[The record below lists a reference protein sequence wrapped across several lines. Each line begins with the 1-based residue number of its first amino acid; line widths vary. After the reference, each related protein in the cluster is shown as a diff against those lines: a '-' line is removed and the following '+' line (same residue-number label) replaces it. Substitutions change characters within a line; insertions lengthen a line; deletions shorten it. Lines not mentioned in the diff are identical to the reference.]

1 LEVFVDLG
9 LEGRVAVVT
18 GASKGI
24 GAAIARELA
33 EQGCSLALCARGA
46 EGLEAFAAELRRTS
60 KGGVF
65 ASPADVTDPEQVN
78 RFRDEVLA
86 EHATV
91 DILVNNA
98 GRSYPGNFETLTDE
112 DFLDDYTAKGL
123 SHIRMTR
130 ALLPSIR
137 RSDQA
142 RIVNINSIHGHHA
155 DARFFT
161 SSVNRAASIAFART
175 LALWLAP
182 DGICVNSVNI
192 GYVLTPQWSNVHK
205 RVRPD
210 MEADE
215 FFADMGSREVPMGR
229 MGRPDEV
236 AGMVTFLASARASY
250 ITGASIDVGGGQ

>member
-1 LEVFVDLG
+1 VDLG
-9 LEGRVAVVT
+9 LEGKVAVVS

-24 GAAIARELA
+24 GAAIATELA
-33 EQGCSLALCARGA
+33 DQGCSLAICARGV
-46 EGLEAFAAELRRTS
+46 EELEALAAAIRDSSPGEVFAA
-60 KGGVF
+60 G
-65 ASPADVTDPEQVN
+65 ADVTDPGQVEQ
-78 RFRDEVLA
+78 FRDQTLA
-86 EHATV
+86 KLGKV
-91 DILVNNA
+91 DILINNA

-112 DFLDDYTAKGL
+112 DFLNDYTVKGL

-130 ALLPSIR
+130 AFLPSLR
-137 RSDQA
+137 DSDA
-142 RIVNINSIHGHHA
+142 GRIVNINSIHGKHA

-182 DGICVNSVNI
+182 ESICVNSVNI

-210 MEADE
+210 LDPDE
-215 FFADMGSREVPMGR
+215 FFAEMGSTEVPMGR
-229 MGRPDEV
+229 MGKPEEV
-236 AGMVTFLASARASY
+236 AGIVTFLASPRASY

>member
-1 LEVFVDLG
+1 MDLG

-24 GAAIARELA
+24 GAAISWELA
-33 EQGCSLALCARGA
+33 LQGCSLALCARGVEELNGLAA
-46 EGLEAFAAELRRTS
+46 EIGKSASVEVFAA
-60 KGGVF
+60 G
-65 ASPADVTDPEQVN
+65 ADVTDPEQVD

-86 EHATV
+86 KHEKV

-98 GRSYPGNFETLTDE
+98 GRSYPGNFETLTDD
-112 DFLDDYTAKGL
+112 DFLNDYTVKGL

-130 ALLPSIR
+130 AFLPSLR
-137 RSDQA
+137 KSDAA
-142 RIVNINSIHGHHA
+142 RIVNINSIHGKHA

-182 DGICVNSVNI
+182 ENICVNSVNI
-192 GYVLTPQWSNVHK
+192 GYVLTPQWANVHK
-205 RVRPD
+205 RISPD
-210 MEADE
+210 LEPDV
-215 FFADMGSREVPMGR
+215 FFAEMGAREVPMGR
-229 MGRPDEV
+229 MGKPEEV
-236 AGMVTFLASARASY
+236 AGIVTFLASARASY

>member
-1 LEVFVDLG
+1 MDLG
-9 LEGRVAVVT
+9 LTGRVAVVS
-18 GASKGI
+18 GASRGI

-33 EQGCSLALCARGA
+33 EQGCGLALCARGGDELA
-46 EGLEAFAAELRRTS
+46 ALAADLEERTSVPVFAAPT
-60 KGGVF
+60 
-65 ASPADVTDPEQVN
+65 DVTEPEEID

-86 EHATV
+86 RHGRV

-112 DFLDDYTAKGL
+112 NFLDDYTVKGL

-130 ALLPSIR
+130 AFLPSLR
-137 RSDQA
+137 QSDQA

-182 DGICVNSVNI
+182 EGICVNSVNI
-192 GYVLTPQWSNVHK
+192 GYVLTPQWSNVHQ

-210 MEADE
+210 LEADE
-215 FFADMGSREVPMGR
+215 FFAEMGSREVPMGR

-236 AGMVTFLASARASY
+236 SGIVTFLVSSRASY

>member
-1 LEVFVDLG
+1 MDLG
-9 LEGRVAVVT
+9 LDGKVAVVT
-18 GASKGI
+18 GSSKGI
-24 GAAIARELA
+24 GAAIAMELA

-46 EGLEAFAAELRRTS
+46 DDLDSLAAEVRRSTSVDVFAA
-60 KGGVF
+60 
-65 ASPADVTDPEQVN
+65 PADVTDPSDVE
-78 RFRDEVLA
+78 RFRDETLA
-86 EHATV
+86 HHGRV

-112 DFLDDYTAKGL
+112 DFINDYTVKGL

-130 ALLPSIR
+130 AFLQSLR
-137 RSDQA
+137 ESDAA

-182 DGICVNSVNI
+182 EAICVNSVNI
-192 GYVLTPQWSNVHK
+192 GYVLTPQWSNVHQ

-210 MEADE
+210 LEAND
-215 FFADMGSREVPMGR
+215 FFDQMGSTEVPLGR
-229 MGRPDEV
+229 MGRPEEV
-236 AGMVTFLASARASY
+236 AGIVTFLASQRASY

>member
-1 LEVFVDLG
+1 MNLG

-24 GAAIARELA
+24 GAAVARELA
-33 EQGCSLALCARGA
+33 VEGCALALCARGA
-46 EGLEAFAAELRRTS
+46 DALEELAADVRESSGIDVLATI
-60 KGGVF
+60 
-65 ASPADVTDPEQVN
+65 ADVTDPDQVN
-78 RFRDEVLA
+78 RFRDDVLDHF
-86 EHATV
+86 ESV
-91 DILVNNA
+91 DILINNA
-98 GRSYPGNFETLTDE
+98 GRSYPGNFETLTDD
-112 DFLDDYTAKGL
+112 DFLDDYTVKGL

-130 ALLPSIR
+130 AFLPSLR
-137 RSDQA
+137 KSDAA

-192 GYVLTPQWSNVHK
+192 GYVLTPQWSNVHQ
-205 RVRPD
+205 RINPD

-215 FFADMGSREVPMGR
+215 FFTDIGSREVPMGR

-236 AGMVTFLASARASY
+236 AGMVAFLASQRSSY

>member
-1 LEVFVDLG
+1 LELG
-9 LEGRVAVVT
+9 LKGQVAVVT

-33 EQGCSLALCARGA
+33 DQGCSLALCARGA
-46 EGLEAFAAELRRTS
+46 DEIGALAAEITGSTS
-60 KGGVF
+60 VEIL
-65 ASPADVTDPEQVN
+65 AMSADVTVPEQID
-78 RFRDEVLA
+78 RFRDEVISKYGK
-86 EHATV
+86 V
-91 DILVNNA
+91 DALINNA

-112 DFLDDYTAKGL
+112 DFLNDYTVKGL

-130 ALLPSIR
+130 AFLPSLR
-137 RSDQA
+137 ESEA
-142 RIVNINSIHGHHA
+142 GRIVNINSIHGKHA

-182 DGICVNSVNI
+182 EGICVNSVNI
-192 GYVLTPQWSNVHK
+192 GYVLTPQWSNVAQ

-210 MEADE
+210 LEPED
-215 FFADMGSREVPMGR
+215 FFAEMGSTEVPMGR
-229 MGRPDEV
+229 MGKPEEV
-236 AGMVTFLASARASY
+236 AGIVTFLASPRASY

>member
-1 LEVFVDLG
+1 MDLG

-33 EQGCSLALCARGA
+33 AQDCSLALCARGV
-46 EGLEAFAAELRRTS
+46 EELNGLAAEIRDSTS
-60 KGGVF
+60 VEVLATG
-65 ASPADVTDPEQVN
+65 ADVTDPDQVE

-86 EHATV
+86 NYGKV
-91 DILVNNA
+91 DVLVNNA

-112 DFLDDYTAKGL
+112 DFLNDYTVKGL

-130 ALLPSIR
+130 AFLPALR
-137 RSDQA
+137 ESDAA
-142 RIVNINSIHGHHA
+142 RIVNINSIHGKHA

-182 DGICVNSVNI
+182 ERICVNSVNL

-210 MEADE
+210 LEPDE
-215 FFADMGSREVPMGR
+215 FFAEMGSLEVPMGR
-229 MGRPDEV
+229 MGKPEEV
-236 AGMVTFLASARASY
+236 AGIVTFLASARASY

>member
-1 LEVFVDLG
+1 MDLG
-9 LEGRVAVVT
+9 LKGKVAVVT

-33 EQGCSLALCARGA
+33 EQGCSLALCARGVD
-46 EGLEAFAAELRRTS
+46 ELNDLAAEIRGSTS
-60 KGGVF
+60 VEVLAK
-65 ASPADVTDPEQVN
+65 SADVTDPEQIAS
-78 RFRDEVLA
+78 FRDEVLA
-86 EHATV
+86 TFGKV
-91 DILVNNA
+91 DALINNA

-112 DFLDDYTAKGL
+112 DFLNDYTVKGL

-130 ALLPSIR
+130 AFLPSLR
-137 RSDQA
+137 ESEA
-142 RIVNINSIHGHHA
+142 GRIVNINSIHGKHS

-182 DGICVNSVNI
+182 ESICVNSVNI
-192 GYVLTPQWSNVHK
+192 GYVLTPQWSNVAK

-210 MEADE
+210 LEPDD
-215 FFADMGSREVPMGR
+215 FFAEMGSTEVPMGR
-229 MGRPDEV
+229 MGKPEEV
-236 AGMVTFLASARASY
+236 AGIVTFLASPRASY